1 MSIPVLTTLGTVM
14 CPHGGTV
21 KLDTSQSDVE
31 AEGGKVILVSDEHEI
46 VGCPFQI
53 PTPPTTTPQPCTKL
67 RWQVGALATKVND
80 TAVVTQTAVGLCYS
94 ATEIPQGPA
103 VIVNAAAQTKAT

>member
-1 MSIPVLTTLGTVM
+1 MTIPLLTTNGTVM

-21 KLDTSQSDVE
+21 TLSAGQSDVT
-31 AEGGKVILVSDEHEI
+31 AEGGKVITVSDEHSI

-53 PTPPTTTPQPCTKL
+53 PAGPTPQPCIKL
-67 RWQVGALATKVND
+67 RWQMGATQTKIGD
-80 TAVVTQTAVGLCYS
+80 TAAVNQASIGLCYS

-103 VIVNAAAQTKAT
+103 IIVNACAQTKGA